1 MQPATAMSDHHRDEL
16 MEMAELLLT
25 AGKATGKLTWPS
37 LGANQSRMSGYSVV
51 LSAALSAMNG

>member
-1 MQPATAMSDHHRDEL
+1 MSDHHRDEL

-37 LGANQSRMSGYSVV
+37 LGANQSRMSGYGAV